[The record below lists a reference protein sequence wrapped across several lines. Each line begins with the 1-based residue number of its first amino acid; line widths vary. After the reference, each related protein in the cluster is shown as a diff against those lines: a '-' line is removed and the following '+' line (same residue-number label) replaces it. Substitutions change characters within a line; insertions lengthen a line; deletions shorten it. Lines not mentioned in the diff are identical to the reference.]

1 MFENLPDNW
10 DVVKAGE
17 LANPGK
23 YSCVGGPFGS
33 NLVRQ
38 DYVEYPGVPVIRGG
52 NLILGSRIF
61 QDFDFVVVSEEKA
74 ASLQQNTAYPGD
86 LVFMQRGASIGQVSL
101 IPKSAKFSRYVLS
114 QNLMKLTPD
123 PEKADVEF
131 LCYYFLS
138 PIAQELIQRHSVGS
152 TIPGFNLTQLR
163 DFPVHLPPLD
173 EQKAIAHI
181 LGTLDDK
188 IELNQQ
194 MNQTLEAIAR
204 ALFKSWFIDFDPVR
218 AKMDGRQPA
227 GMDAETAALFPDDFK
242 DGGAIGKIPAG
253 WRSGVLKDISENP
266 KRTIR
271 PEQIPVG
278 TPYVGLEH
286 MPKRSIA
293 LSDWGVS
300 DNVESNK
307 FQFENGDILF
317 GKLRPYFHKVGVAIQ
332 NGVCS
337 TDILVIIPKC
347 SEWFSLALAYV
358 SSDGFVEYTNMSSDG
373 TRMPR
378 TNWQVMGQYPITIP
392 SLEVAKAFNTEV
404 SVIVQTIRS
413 NIFQLKTLASIRDTL
428 LPKLLSGEI
437 CVKDAEKVV
446 EAVV

>member
-1 MFENLPDNW
+1 MRVEPLFNLLPSHW
-10 DVVKAGE
+10 EVVTLGEACRRGGGDVQT
-17 LANPGK
+17 
-23 YSCVGGPFGS
+23 GPFGS
-33 NLVRQ
+33 QLHAS
-38 DYVEYPGVPVIRGG
+38 DYVPVGIPSIMPKNIGENRVDIT
-52 NLILGSRIF
+52 NIARITPEDAKRLSRYL
-61 QDFDFVVVSEEKA
+61 VK
-74 ASLQQNTAYPGD
+74 PGD
-86 LVFMQRGASIGQVSL
+86 IVYSRRG
-101 IPKSAKFSRYVLS
+101 
-114 QNLMKLTPD
+114 
-123 PEKADVEF
+123 DVERRALIRKEEEGWF
-131 LCYYFLS
+131 CGTGCLRIRSGKGIVDPRYASYYLGHLS
-138 PIAQELIQRHSVGS
+138 VRDWIVRHAIGA
-152 TIPGFNLTQLR
+152 TMPNLNTSILSSLP
-163 DFPVHLPPLD
+163 FVLPPLD

-227 GMDAETAALFPDDFK
+227 GMDPETAALFPDDFK

-253 WRSGVLKDISENP
+253 WRSGVLKDIFENP